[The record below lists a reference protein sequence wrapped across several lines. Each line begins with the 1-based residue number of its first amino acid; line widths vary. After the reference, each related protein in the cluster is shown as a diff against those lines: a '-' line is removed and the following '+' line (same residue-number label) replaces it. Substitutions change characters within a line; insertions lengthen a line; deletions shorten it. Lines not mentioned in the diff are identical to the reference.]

1 MHSASRES
9 CISTVLKFVLSAGLA
24 FSTPSCSLFA
34 VAGAP
39 YPVDISGYRPGMPR
53 DYVQAKVGA
62 PETTTVQ
69 RDALCDIYNLPTETH
84 GIGYRLVYV
93 VVGGAADVFL
103 LFIPEL
109 ATTPLSTADDGMRM
123 VTFCYNGQ
131 SNLLRVAEGAP
142 GVVAY
147 DSGNWSTD
155 SPQAQVQPQPQNVIT
170 SSEPISSVA
179 NPNVDSPTAV
189 SNAAEVPA
197 ALVQRPVH
205 NPNTDIHSSFDHF

>member
-1 MHSASRES
+1 MHCTSRES
-9 CISTVLKFVLSAGLA
+9 CISTVLKLFLSAVLA

-109 ATTPLSTADDGMRM
+109 VTTPLSTADDGMRM

-147 DSGNWSTD
+147 DSGNWSSD
-155 SPQAQVQPQPQNVIT
+155 SPQAQVQPQ
-170 SSEPISSVA
+170 A

-189 SNAAEVPA
+189 SNAAAVPA
-197 ALVQRPVH
+197 ASVQRPVH